1 MPFPSFAGTTK
12 RKKLEPLNFKKT
24 TYFKYI
30 RTNLFLMK
38 HFDVA
43 IIGSGPS
50 GASTA
55 FNLAKAG
62 ISTVIIE
69 KETLPRYK
77 TCGGGFV
84 YRGRK
89 DLPFDISDVIERE
102 FYKVDTY
109 FGDKLHFES
118 TREKPVIS
126 MIMRDAF
133 DHLIVK
139 KATELGVTLLQ
150 GHKLIGLTFNE
161 ENIVL
166 KTSQNELSVKF
177 IIAADGVLSP
187 TAKMAGWKEDT
198 RKLIPALEYEVEV
211 PTEDF
216 ERLSKEVRF
225 DIDAAPS
232 GYAWCFPKKN
242 HLSLGVL
249 TTKRSKINL
258 KEYYAEYLKKLGIT
272 TIIKESQHGF
282 QIPVAPRTDGFFKK
296 NVFLIGDAAGFAEP
310 ITAEGIS
317 NAILSGKYV
326 AEALTESK
334 LNAEIAEKLYNEKL
348 NIKLVPELQ
357 SGIVLAKY
365 FYTKNPIRKFLLKKY
380 GQRFGDLMVDILL
393 GDKPFPTNVSE
404 RIKAKVKEK
413 LF

>member
-1 MPFPSFAGTTK
+1 
-12 RKKLEPLNFKKT
+12 
-24 TYFKYI
+24 
-30 RTNLFLMK
+30 MK

-55 FNLAKAG
+55 FYLAEKG

-84 YRGRK
+84 FRGRK
-89 DLPFDISDVIERE
+89 NMPFDISEVIERE
-102 FYKVDTY
+102 YFEVDTY
-109 FGDKLHFES
+109 FGTKLHFKS
-118 TREKPVIS
+118 KKEKPIIT

-139 KATELGVTLLQ
+139 KAQELGITLLED
-150 GHKLIGLTFNE
+150 HKLTGLNFDNE
-161 ENIVL
+161 HIVL
-166 KTSQNELSVKF
+166 TTSQGEISAKF
-177 IIAADGVLSP
+177 VIAADGVLSP
-187 TAKMAGWKEDT
+187 TAKLAGWKEDT

-211 PTEDF
+211 PKEDF
-216 ERLSKEVRF
+216 DRLSKEVRF

-232 GYAWCFPKKN
+232 GYGWSFPKKN
-242 HLSLGVL
+242 HLSLGIL

-258 KEYYAEYLKKLGIT
+258 KEYYANYLKKLGIT
-272 TIIKESQHGF
+272 TIVSESQHGF
-282 QIPVAPRTDGFFKK
+282 QIPVAPRTDGFFKN

-326 AEALTESK
+326 AEALIESK
-334 LNAEIAEKLYNEKL
+334 LDADKADKLYTEKL
-348 NIKLVPELQ
+348 NIKLLPELH
-357 SGIVLAKY
+357 SAMYLSKY
-365 FYTKNPIRKFLLKKY
+365 FYTKNPLRKILLKKY
-380 GQRFGDLMVDILL
+380 GQRFSDLMVDILS
-393 GDKPFPTNVSE
+393 GDKPFPTNVKA
-404 RIKAKVKEK
+404 RMKAKIKE
-413 LF
+413 LMF